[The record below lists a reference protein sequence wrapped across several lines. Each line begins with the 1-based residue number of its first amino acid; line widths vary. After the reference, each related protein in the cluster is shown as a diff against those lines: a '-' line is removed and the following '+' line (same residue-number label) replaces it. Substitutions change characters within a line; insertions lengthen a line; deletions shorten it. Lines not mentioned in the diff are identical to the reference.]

1 MFEFRILNSKETIT
15 AKSFLYTIRKH
26 RMKILIAI
34 KIAFI
39 LLLILGYAINPD
51 RTWGPGVHEQPAAS
65 R

>member
-1 MFEFRILNSKETIT
+1 M

-34 KIAFI
+34 IIAFI

-65 R
+65 

>member
-1 MFEFRILNSKETIT
+1 M
-15 AKSFLYTIRKH
+15 AKSFLYKVRKH

-34 KIAFI
+34 IVAFI

-51 RTWGPGVHEQPAAS
+51 RTWGPGVHEQPNTS

>member
-1 MFEFRILNSKETIT
+1 M
-15 AKSFLYTIRKH
+15 AKSFLYKVRKH

-34 KIAFI
+34 IVAFI

-51 RTWGPGVHEQPAAS
+51 KTWGPGVHEPQTKS